1 MVHQFHLKWIKK
13 PDHNSYNITG
23 NRVSGERMANGKSDG
38 IGKIAAW
45 RAADFGSVVSAG
57 LTASLV
63 GFAGSVAL
71 NLQAARAV
79 GASPAQA
86 ASWIMALCVG
96 IAVTSLYLSLRH
108 RMPIPTAWSTP
119 GAALIAASAIETGI
133 GEAVGAFLLAAG
145 LVVITAFVRPLGRL
159 MEKLPKP
166 LAAAML
172 AGILLGF
179 CIDVVAAAAILPLL
193 VLPLV
198 AIYFVALVVAPGLSV
213 PAVLVLGIG
222 AAAMTGLVDPACCD
236 FALSAPVLIAPRL
249 EISSVVGLALPLYIV
264 TMASQNLAG
273 LAVLKA
279 DGYEPS
285 PSSCLASTG
294 LASLALAPF
303 GGQGVC
309 LAAITTAICSGPS
322 CHADPAR
329 RWGAGIVVGIC
340 YILFALFAM
349 PAITLLEALPKALIM
364 TVVGLALLAPF
375 MASLKT
381 AIASD
386 PGEQRAAIVT
396 LVVAAS
402 GVTFFGISAALWG
415 LVAGLLIVWLPV
427 SPARARGPGQARKS

>member
-1 MVHQFHLKWIKK
+1 
-13 PDHNSYNITG
+13 
-23 NRVSGERMANGKSDG
+23 MANGESDEFGKS
-38 IGKIAAW
+38 AAW
-45 RAADFGSVVSAG
+45 TVSDLASVVAAG
-57 LTASLV
+57 VTASLV

-71 NLQAARAV
+71 NLEAARAV
-79 GASPAQA
+79 GANPVQA
-86 ASWIMALCVG
+86 ASWIMALCAG

-119 GAALIAASAIETGI
+119 GAALIAASSVEIGI
-133 GEAVGAFLLAAG
+133 AEAVGAFLAAAG
-145 LVVITAFVRPLGRL
+145 LVVVTAFFRPLGRL
-159 MEKLPKP
+159 MEKVPKP

-179 CIDVVAAAAILPLL
+179 CIDVVAAAAILPAL

-198 AIYFVALVVAPGLSV
+198 AVYFVVLMLAPGLSV
-213 PAVLVLGIG
+213 PAVLVLGAG
-222 AAAMTGLVDPACCD
+222 VAAVAGLVDPACCD
-236 FALSAPVLIAPRL
+236 FALSAPVLIAPTFEVASL
-249 EISSVVGLALPLYIV
+249 VGLALPLYIV

-285 PSSCLASTG
+285 PPSCLASTG

-340 YILFALFAM
+340 YMLFALFAM

-381 AIASD
+381 AIVPD
-386 PGEQRAAIVT
+386 PDAQRAALVT
-396 LVVAAS
+396 FVVAAS
-402 GVTFFGISAALWG
+402 GVTFLGISAALWG
-415 LVAGLLIVWLPV
+415 LAAGLSIVWL
-427 SPARARGPGQARKS
+427 SGAFDRARGRVRRLLQARNS

>member
-1 MVHQFHLKWIKK
+1 MTDGK
-13 PDHNSYNITG
+13 P
-23 NRVSGERMANGKSDG
+23 DG
-38 IGKIAAW
+38 IG
-45 RAADFGSVVSAG
+45 RAATWNATDLGSVVSAG

-71 NLQAARAV
+71 NLEAARAV
-79 GASPAQA
+79 GASQAEA
-86 ASWIMALCVG
+86 ASWIMALCAG
-96 IAVTSLYLSLRH
+96 IAVTSFHLSLRH

-119 GAALIAASAIETGI
+119 GAALIAASSIEIGV
-133 GEAVGAFLLAAG
+133 GEAVGAFLLAAA
-145 LVVITAFVRPLGRL
+145 LVIITAVVKPLGRL
-159 MEKLPKP
+159 VEKLPKP

-179 CIDVVAAAAILPLL
+179 CVDVVAAAQILPAL

-198 AIYFVALVVAPGLSV
+198 AIYFAALIVAPGLAV
-213 PAVLVLGIG
+213 PAVLMLGAG
-222 AAAMTGLVDPACCD
+222 AAAMAGLVDPDCCD
-236 FALSAPVLIAPRL
+236 FTLSAPVLIAPTFGL
-249 EISSVVGLALPLYIV
+249 SSAIGLALPLYIV

-322 CHADPAR
+322 CHADSDR

-340 YILFALFAM
+340 YILFALFAI
-349 PAITLLEALPKALIM
+349 PAITFLEALPKALIM

-386 PGEQRAAIVT
+386 QAGQRAAIVT
-396 LVVAAS
+396 FVVAAS

-415 LVAGLLIVWLPV
+415 LVAGLAVFWLPSSLV
-427 SPARARGPGQARKS
+427 RAQERQRSRNS

>member
-1 MVHQFHLKWIKK
+1 MA
-13 PDHNSYNITG
+13 DRNSDDTG
-23 NRVSGERMANGKSDG
+23 DAV
-38 IGKIAAW
+38 AAW
-45 RAADFGSVVSAG
+45 RVSDLGSVISAG

-71 NLQAARAV
+71 NLEAARAV
-79 GASPAQA
+79 GASPAEA
-86 ASWIMALCVG
+86 ASWIMALCAG
-96 IAVTSLYLSLRH
+96 IAVTSLYLSLHH

-119 GAALIAASAIETGI
+119 GAALIAASSIEIGI

-145 LVVITAFVRPLGRL
+145 LVVITAIVKPLGRL

-179 CIDVVAAAAILPLL
+179 CVDVVAAAQILPAL

-198 AIYFVALVVAPGLSV
+198 AIYFAALIVAPGLCV
-213 PAVLVLGIG
+213 PAVLVLGAG
-222 AAAMTGLVDPACCD
+222 AAALTGLVDPACCV
-236 FALSAPVLIAPRL
+236 FALSAPVLITPRF
-249 EISSVVGLALPLYIV
+249 EISSLVGLALPLYIV

-303 GGQGVC
+303 GGQGIC

-340 YILFALFAM
+340 YVLFALFAM
-349 PAITLLEALPKALIM
+349 PAITLLEVLPKALIM

-381 AIASD
+381 AIASG
-386 PGEQRAAIVT
+386 PCEQRAAIVT
-396 LVVAAS
+396 FVVAAS

-415 LVAGLLIVWLPV
+415 LLAGLLIYWLPV
-427 SPARARGPGQARKS
+427 SLTRVREPGRPRNS